1 MPKPAPA
8 PDDTPDA
15 SVVPPT
21 PRSLAGT
28 PAADAARVLGFD
40 PDRVRA
46 VVMTADGARA
56 VAADYPEPYV
66 IPATEETS

>member
-1 MPKPAPA
+1 MPKPIPA
-8 PDDTPDA
+8 PDTAPDVA
-15 SVVPPT
+15 AVRPS
-21 PRSLAGT
+21 PRPLTGT

-56 VAADYPEPYV
+56 IAADYPEPYV